1 MIRAIFLAITV
12 VVLAACVPEQQT
24 LIVTADPPSET
35 ITPAQTIETTDPVVQ
50 AQPIQEQVT
59 KTEEL
64 PEQDTA
70 PDTSSLQRVTVLPDP
85 PKPKEDALDITQ
97 LQRVTVLP
105 DPPKPAPIIPL
116 NPYQFNGRPLSEI
129 AARLGIAD
137 RQFSEQGMM
146 IQHYYM
152 AMCHLLLFVDETGT
166 GPVILHI
173 DVRAPNLGANLEEEA
188 CFTQIG
194 ARADAF
200 QDRGR

>member
-1 MIRAIFLAITV
+1 MIRAIFLAIAATA
-12 VVLAACVPEQQT
+12 LAACVPEQQK
-24 LIVTADPPSET
+24 LIVTADPAEISDEGA
-35 ITPAQTIETTDPVVQ
+35 PALK
-50 AQPIQEQVT
+50 AQPQQPSDQETPQQ
-59 KTEEL
+59 EISA
-64 PEQDTA
+64 QDTA

-85 PKPKEDALDITQ
+85 PKPKDEAVDITQ

-116 NPYQFNGRPLSEI
+116 NPYQFTGRPLSEM
-129 AARLGIAD
+129 AARLGVAD

-152 AMCHLLLFVDETGT
+152 AMCHLLLIVDETGT
-166 GPVILHI
+166 GPVILHV
-173 DVRAPNLGANLEEEA
+173 DVRAPELGTSWEEET

-200 QDRGR
+200 QEQGR

>member
-1 MIRAIFLAITV
+1 MMRAILLGIALIG
-12 VVLAACVPEQQT
+12 LAACVPEQQK
-24 LIVTADPPSET
+24 LIVTPDPAEISENKAVT
-35 ITPAQTIETTDPVVQ
+35 SKAQLPETTQQNSAP
-50 AQPIQEQVT
+50 ET
-59 KTEEL
+59 TSL
-64 PEQDTA
+64 P
-70 PDTSSLQRVTVLPDP
+70 RVTVLPDP
-85 PKPKEDALDITQ
+85 PKPQEETVDTTQ

-105 DPPKPAPIIPL
+105 DPPKPAPIVPL

-152 AMCHLLLFVDETGT
+152 PMCHMLLIVDETGT

-173 DVRAPNLGANLEEEA
+173 DVRPSKLGSLLEEEV

-200 QDRGR
+200 HDSGR

>member
-1 MIRAIFLAITV
+1 MIRAIFLAITAIA
-12 VVLAACVPEQQT
+12 LAACVPEQEK
-24 LIVTADPPSET
+24 LIVTADPAEISDEGATAPK
-35 ITPAQTIETTDPVVQ
+35 
-50 AQPIQEQVT
+50 AQPQQPSQKEISA
-59 KTEEL
+59 
-64 PEQDTA
+64 QDTA

-116 NPYQFNGRPLSEI
+116 NPYQFTGRPLSEM
-129 AARLGIAD
+129 AARLGVAD

-152 AMCHLLLFVDETGT
+152 GMCHLLLIVDETGT
-166 GPVILHI
+166 GPVILHV
-173 DVRAPNLGANLEEEA
+173 DVRAPELGAGWEEET

-200 QDRGR
+200 QEQGR

>member
-1 MIRAIFLAITV
+1 MIRAIFLAIAV
-12 VVLAACVPEQQT
+12 VALAACVPEQQK
-24 LIVTADPPSET
+24 LIVTADPADISDEGAIAPK
-35 ITPAQTIETTDPVVQ
+35 
-50 AQPIQEQVT
+50 AQPQQPSQKEISA
-59 KTEEL
+59 
-64 PEQDTA
+64 QDTA

-116 NPYQFNGRPLSEI
+116 NPYQFTGRPLSEM
-129 AARLGIAD
+129 AARLGVAD

-152 AMCHLLLFVDETGT
+152 RMCHLLLIVDETGT
-166 GPVILHI
+166 GPVILHV
-173 DVRAPNLGANLEEEA
+173 DVRAPNLGAGWEEET

-200 QDRGR
+200 QEQGR

>member
-1 MIRAIFLAITV
+1 MIRAIFLAITAIA
-12 VVLAACVPEQQT
+12 LAACVPEQEK
-24 LIVTADPPSET
+24 LIVTADPAEISDEGATAPK
-35 ITPAQTIETTDPVVQ
+35 
-50 AQPIQEQVT
+50 AQPQQPSQKEISA
-59 KTEEL
+59 
-64 PEQDTA
+64 QDTA

-116 NPYQFNGRPLSEI
+116 NPYQFTGRPLSEM
-129 AARLGIAD
+129 AARLGVAD

-146 IQHYYM
+146 IQHYYL
-152 AMCHLLLFVDETGT
+152 AMCHLLLIVDETGT
-166 GPVILHI
+166 GPVILHV
-173 DVRAPNLGANLEEEA
+173 DVRAPELGAGWEEET

-200 QDRGR
+200 QEQGR

>member
-1 MIRAIFLAITV
+1 MNRLLRDIQVALLSNEIHNASSDGMRR
-12 VVLAACVPEQQT
+12 VLRYQ
-24 LIVTADPPSET
+24 
-35 ITPAQTIETTDPVVQ
+35 
-50 AQPIQEQVT
+50 
-59 KTEEL
+59 
-64 PEQDTA
+64 
-70 PDTSSLQRVTVLPDP
+70 
-85 PKPKEDALDITQ
+85 
-97 LQRVTVLP
+97 
-105 DPPKPAPIIPL
+105 IIPL